1 MILVYTVKS
10 GKSTDSDRS
19 NENIQYSDHKKKK
32 EPNVTKRH
40 SIFDKKIA
48 QNLNTARRIQITPGV
63 NSF

>member
-32 EPNVTKRH
+32 NQTSLNDIVYSTKKLH
-40 SIFDKKIA
+40 K
-48 QNLNTARRIQITPGV
+48 T
-63 NSF
+63 